1 LKTLITLACC
11 LFVWSQVAFGH
22 AVLVATSPAAG
33 AVLGQAPQEI
43 ALRFDEPVQA
53 TTLRLFDPSGQVL
66 KTVVR
71 ADQNDSLHLALPR
84 DTAAAGTYVLNWRVL
99 SQDGHPVAGRLEY
112 SIGKISQP
120 PASVLARTSVA
131 RDVAIWLT
139 RWLIY
144 LCLFAV
150 GGAALF
156 RIRFRD
162 CEQGWV
168 RLPALL
174 GLVLLPVDLALQGTE
189 LLDVPWTALFSMA
202 PWRVA
207 LSSAHVLTLGLMAL
221 GFLAGLVSLRVTRA
235 GLLWLWALASA
246 LLPGVALAVGGQV
259 AGAYPWVARPLMVLH
274 VLIAMIWVGALLPLY
289 RLLHAQASARPDPRR
304 PSERWPGL
312 ALNPFAWVLLVALPL
327 ILSGLVLGFLR
338 LGRVS
343 GLLHTNYG
351 NVLLAALILAAVLFF
366 VAARN
371 RWRLAAPG
379 LRESLQ
385 ARARARRGL
394 GTELILAAGLLSVV
408 SLWHFAP
415 PPQDQVI
422 VNEPSGPIVSLENRA
437 VRALVELPLLAAG
450 PWRIEVISIDGAPL
464 NPQRVALTLG
474 NPGAGVEPVEYIAL
488 RQPDGRWRVD
498 LPALSAA
505 GQWHVRVDVWVGD
518 FEQVTLQGNVTLP
531 KELAPSG
538 APGGRP

>member
-1 LKTLITLACC
+1 MKTLITLACC

-33 AVLGQAPQEI
+33 AVLAQAPQEI
-43 ALRFDEPVQA
+43 VLRFDEPIQA
-53 TTLRLFDPSGQVL
+53 TTLRLFDPSGHVL
-66 KTVVR
+66 NIGVQ
-71 ADQNDSLHLALPR
+71 ADENNGLRLALPR
-84 DTAAAGTYVLNWRVL
+84 STAGAGTYVLNWRVL
-99 SQDGHPVAGRLEY
+99 SRDGHPVRGLLEY
-112 SIGKISQP
+112 SIGTISQP
-120 PASVLARTSVA
+120 PASVLAQTSVA
-131 RDVAIWLT
+131 RDAAIWLT

-156 RIRFRD
+156 HIRFRN

-168 RLPALL
+168 RLPAIL
-174 GLVLLPVDLALQGTE
+174 GLVLLLVDLALWGME
-189 LLDVPWTALFSMA
+189 LLDVPWTALFGMA

-207 LSSAHVLTLGLMAL
+207 LSSAHALTLGLMAL
-221 GFLAGLVSLRVTRA
+221 GFLAGLVSLRVTRT
-235 GLLWLWALASA
+235 GLLWLWALASV

-259 AGAYPWVARPLMVLH
+259 AGAYSWVARPLVVLH
-274 VLIAMIWVGALLPLY
+274 VLIAMIWVGTLLPLY
-289 RLLHAQASARPDPRR
+289 RLLHAQVPARPDARR

-351 NVLLAALILAAVLFF
+351 NVLLATLILAVVLFF
-366 VAARN
+366 VAVRN
-371 RWRLAAPG
+371 RWRLAAPE
-379 LRESLQ
+379 LRESFQ

-415 PPQDQVI
+415 PPHDQAV
-422 VNEPSGPIVSLENRA
+422 VNEPSGPIVALENRA
-437 VRALVELPLLAAG
+437 VRALVELPRLAAG
-450 PWRIEVISIDGAPL
+450 PWRIEVISIDGVPL
-464 NPQRVALTLG
+464 NPQRVVLTLG
-474 NPGAGVEPVEYIAL
+474 NPGAGVEPVEYVAL

-505 GQWHVRVDVWVGD
+505 GQWHVQVDVWVGD
-518 FEQVTLQGNVTLP
+518 FKQVTLQGTVTLP
-531 KELAPSG
+531 KGPAPLG
-538 APGGRP
+538 APVGRP